1 MKTFKQFCSEAYQLN
16 EFRIGNPL
24 NNPVVKK
31 VTSKINPVFKNLERI
46 ENIVGVSGIDKSRPQ
61 DLPTRAANL
70 YGIARPFSL
79 PAMAPTIVR
88 QGQSGSLVDK
98 TARAIPGMT
107 PNPKTDLGK
116 RIGDTLG
123 RGISSVFNQAVQRRR
138 QNPLPTSGLMRTYR

>member
-1 MKTFKQFCSEAYQLN
+1 MKTFNQFCSEAYQLN
-16 EFRIGNPL
+16 EFQIGNPL

-46 ENIVGVSGIDKSRPQ
+46 ENIVNVSGIDKSRPQ

-79 PAMAPTIVR
+79 PAMAPDIIR

-98 TARAIPGMT
+98 AARAIPGMT
-107 PNPKTDLGK
+107 PNPKTDLARRAGTALMDFARGK
-116 RIGDTLG
+116 PITPAPKGPVKIPSLRNLK
-123 RGISSVFNQAVQRRR
+123 
-138 QNPLPTSGLMRTYR
+138 